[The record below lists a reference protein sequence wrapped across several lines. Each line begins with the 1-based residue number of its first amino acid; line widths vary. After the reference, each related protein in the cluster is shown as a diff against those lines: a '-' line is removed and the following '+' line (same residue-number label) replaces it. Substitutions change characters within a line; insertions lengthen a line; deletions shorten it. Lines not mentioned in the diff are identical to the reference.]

1 MARLGILGI
10 GIVFLLIA
18 IMLYVYPVNNAGH
31 NSFQVNVL
39 CETDLFQFGQLFSA
53 EASQL
58 CGSANRMIIG
68 TYASSILG
76 IILIVVGSV
85 VPSGNYRGGKR
96 QSCPY
101 CNFVA
106 SSAHERHNHSLNC
119 EKRNKETPKKKNEAL
134 DILKERYA
142 KGEITKEEF
151 DKIKE
156 DLE

>member
-1 MARLGILGI
+1 MTRWEILGI
-10 GIVFLLIA
+10 GVFFLVAASMFYLF
-18 IMLYVYPVNNAGH
+18 PVDKAGH
-31 NSFQVNVL
+31 NGFQVNVL
-39 CETDLFQFGQLFSA
+39 CETDLFQFGQLFSP

-85 VPSGNYRGGKR
+85 VPSANPRRVKPLTCPFCNYA
-96 QSCPY
+96 
-101 CNFVA
+101 A
-106 SSAHERHNHSLNC
+106 SSANELHSHSLNC
-119 EKRNKETPKKKNEAL
+119 QKRNKETPKKKNVAL

-151 DKIKE
+151 DIIKKN
-156 DLE
+156 LT

>member
-1 MARLGILGI
+1 MARLEILGI

-18 IMLYVYPVNNAGH
+18 IMLYVYPVNNAGG
-31 NSFQVNVL
+31 NAFQMNTL
-39 CETDLFQFGQLFSA
+39 CQTDFFQFGQLFHA
-53 EASQL
+53 GTSQL
-58 CGSANRMIIG
+58 CSQVMNMIIG
-68 TYASSILG
+68 IYASVILG
-76 IILIVVGSV
+76 IILIIVGLV
-85 VPSGNYRGGKR
+85 VPSRNYRGGKR
-96 QSCPY
+96 QRCPY
-101 CNFVA
+101 CNYVA

-156 DLE
+156 DIE